1 MPGTLKVKVVSAR
14 GLPVMDRSTD
24 LTDAFVEI
32 KLGPE
37 GQKTDVCKKSL
48 NPQWNSEWFKFEVE
62 DEVLQDEPLEL
73 RVLDHDTYSAHD
85 AIGKVYIDLN
95 PLLVK
100 ESPSIISGWFPLYD
114 TMHGIRGDLNVI
126 VKIDLFSDFNKFRQS
141 SCGIQFFCTP
151 EVPAG
156 YRLQYVH
163 GFVEELVVND
173 DPEYQ
178 WIDKIRTPRSSNEA
192 RQRLFSKMS
201 GQLARKIGLKVLEMG
216 GGAVIGYQQCFDLE
230 GESGI
235 VIRGIGT
242 AVTLVRL
249 RDAQASPLGMSPLK
263 DYQRSMVPALH
274 ISTPIVM
281 TTNINPMHARRS
293 LHLTHPHS
301 LTPPPHS
308 DHNQHSDHATPTCH
322 HSHYH
327 HPRSRSRSTSGSDSG
342 PCSPIRLS
350 SSLGHAP
357 SPLTAPPYHSHSQ
370 QGCALSHFAFDFPY
384 SSPLQEENHVPS
396 PPPSKKER
404 STTSPMKVAGPTNR
418 RSSDSDTSTTSKG
431 NSVGE
436 SSGSGNG
443 SVSKNCPRMCSQ
455 QVNIELMEFPLFTM
469 TTFPPGFI
477 THLGGVVAAR
487 SVKLLDKI
495 HNPEEPETRDA
506 WWNEIRTELR
516 SHTRAMG
523 CHAVIGY
530 SEQTSI
536 CDEIILLSATGT
548 AAKVNLNLDQNQ
560 SARQAPSLPTGAGD
574 KNTFLIDRDQ
584 NKKLFV
590 DVNLANQVSQKLGH
604 GGSTDDVSPRVNCG
618 LCHIPYKPASSPF
631 PINLTQCSSCKKR
644 FVPDVL
650 FTTINPPA
658 EIRTIGR
665 GAFIQARVCRPKGD
679 GKADANAKEISDI
692 LPFLEYEL
700 HNQLINKLK
709 VRSMNGLFKLQM
721 QFVVG
726 EKMLVAVAT
735 ATGAFLAPLPSPP
748 VPRLLGQIPSEEENV
763 ALQELQL
770 KIREQ
775 LQQYKDLYQL
785 NTIDFANQT
794 CQSSVHTDDS
804 DDDTSDLD
812 FSTGN
817 KDTFVLEVDDTRDS
831 SVKAMLSD
839 IPQPAGM
846 QVCNT
851 STMPGI
857 PASCLVANMQM
868 FTQVFRRQLDSSQQ
882 GLPKD
887 FSEIFDS
894 VYRRLYFKLRRM
906 IPCLLCGL
914 SFSVGAP
921 EEDEIEIAVTGMC
934 VAIEDNNSHNSS
946 LTETP
951 MTGASSK
958 SLLKP
963 ASSSV
968 VGASGENIDDMM
980 FTMEEVMEGSA
991 ASANKGFKLR
1001 KENVKMKTSQVFS
1014 HQVINSIE
1022 ITPMTYVPGSRIER
1036 YIGSYNFFF
1045 IRETSSLKEVGGVCG
1060 FMQKFITEVL
1070 AIVRAHVSSL
1080 GGNALVAYNMTQCV
1094 LLNNEHKNQSQ
1105 CLINVCGDAVSATKD
1120 GEVIA
1125 LVPEVPQPHYRKHS
1139 DSPSSYVT

>member
-548 AAKVNLNLDQNQ
+548 AAKNQ

-631 PINLTQCSSCKKR
+631 PINLTQCSSC
-644 FVPDVL
+644 
-650 FTTINPPA
+650 N
-658 EIRTIGR
+658 
-665 GAFIQARVCRPKGD
+665 
-679 GKADANAKEISDI
+679 
-692 LPFLEYEL
+692 
-700 HNQLINKLK
+700 
-709 VRSMNGLFKLQM
+709 MNGLFKLQM